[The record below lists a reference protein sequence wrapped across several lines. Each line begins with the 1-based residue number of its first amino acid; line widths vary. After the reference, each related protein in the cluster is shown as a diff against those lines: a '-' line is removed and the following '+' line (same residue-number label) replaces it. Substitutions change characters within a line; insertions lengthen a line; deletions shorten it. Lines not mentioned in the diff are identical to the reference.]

1 MRRTCIGIY
10 GGEGEYVRK
19 LAGYIRRRCGD
30 GLEVKAF
37 TRKEAL
43 RECLE
48 AGGLDCVLTETD
60 GEAICAEYG
69 VWTAFLSEG
78 ASAGAK
84 ADGIYIDKYQSAE
97 QIWRLLLKFGG
108 ERLKGAGT
116 PLAAA
121 DAAPVFIGIAS
132 PLHGCGRTSLGLCV
146 GRMLGQRERTLL
158 VTLDEFSCLPEIMG
172 EPDAPAELSE
182 LYYYYSQGELSG
194 IRIQSALCRWG
205 EAEYL
210 APVREPEDLYRDGNP
225 YEAGFFRA
233 LAMEGAYRYVVLD
246 LGGSLCGKGE
256 LLGLCGRIYVPE
268 QDAPGDLVRL
278 RRVHGW
284 LEGMG
289 LSERALR
296 CRIPWEMGRGGPENL
311 RLAFLA
317 KTGAAVRALLQKDGF
332 LPKEAG

>member
-132 PLHGCGRTSLGLCV
+132 PLHGLWGSRMRRRSFQSFIITIARESFPGSESSRPCAAGEKRNILRRCGSRRICTGTETPMKQVFS
-146 GRMLGQRERTLL
+146 GRW
-158 VTLDEFSCLPEIMG
+158 P
-172 EPDAPAELSE
+172 
-182 LYYYYSQGELSG
+182 
-194 IRIQSALCRWG
+194 W
-205 EAEYL
+205 
-210 APVREPEDLYRDGNP
+210 
-225 YEAGFFRA
+225 RA
-233 LAMEGAYRYVVLD
+233 LTGTWYWISAAACAERGSSLD
-246 LGGSLCGKGE
+246 CAAESTCRNKMRRETLC
-256 LLGLCGRIYVPE
+256 
-268 QDAPGDLVRL
+268 A
-278 RRVHGW
+278 
-284 LEGMG
+284 
-289 LSERALR
+289 
-296 CRIPWEMGRGGPENL
+296 
-311 RLAFLA
+311 
-317 KTGAAVRALLQKDGF
+317 
-332 LPKEAG
+332 